1 MMVMVMEMFCI
12 LTTSMSISAYD
23 VIVQFHEMVS
33 LMEMGKGHTGSIS
46 NSK

>member
-1 MMVMVMEMFCI
+1 VMVVVMEMFCI
-12 LTTSMSISAYD
+12 LTTSMSVSACD

-33 LMEMGKGHTGSIS
+33 LMERGKGHTGS

>member
-1 MMVMVMEMFCI
+1 MVVVTELFYI
-12 LTTSMSISAYD
+12 LTTSVSLSACD

-46 NSK
+46 